1 MKTTPLFSWIL
12 VLVDTACHP
21 CREDVDMDTRN
32 NGDDVIQLSMM
43 NNSAA
48 YIYTQSEESDML
60 ATEYLTKE
68 RRINKKLD
76 NAWTVALSLRQT
88 DPRLSRVPV
97 PRGLS
102 EQHVVALIAYTLP
115 GKFYSVFNAAVR
127 TYGANDSVYAEEFPF
142 KGFQYLLSVAIERLR
157 EDLGKTPQP
166 TYRRI
171 QVKSFGEVGSR
182 MKFGYFASSSRK
194 KGNKKFGT
202 KTAFIIFSQY
212 GAQIENYSFY
222 PNEEEVLIPP
232 YDAFKI
238 TRYEPRTDGF
248 DISLRTDGV
257 AGIRVR
263 VERGSQGVMIVLRY
277 EGTAIFAMV
286 WLSILALL
294 AHFSM

>member
-1 MKTTPLFSWIL
+1 M
-12 VLVDTACHP
+12 
-21 CREDVDMDTRN
+21 
-32 NGDDVIQLSMM
+32 
-43 NNSAA
+43 
-48 YIYTQSEESDML
+48 SDML
-60 ATEYLTKE
+60 AIEYLAKE
-68 RRINKKLD
+68 RRINKTLD
-76 NAWTVALSLRQT
+76 DAWREALSLRLNDT
-88 DPRLSRVPV
+88 RLSKVPV

-115 GKFYSVFNAAVR
+115 GNFYGVFNAATR
-127 TYGANDSVYAEEFPF
+127 MYRANDSVYAEKFPF

-182 MKFGYFASSSRK
+182 MKFGCFASSSRK

-202 KTAFIIFSQY
+202 KTVFTIFSQY

-232 YDAFKI
+232 YEAFKI
-238 TRYEPRTDGF
+238 TRYEPRTDGV
-248 DISLRTDGV
+248 DISLRTDGL

-263 VERGSQGVMIVLRY
+263 VERGSEGEMTVVRC